1 MNETVQLEL
10 RDRIAVLRL
19 NRPEVHNAV
28 DDKVMARLESV
39 LGELER
45 TCARAVV
52 LTGAGSTTFSAGGD
66 LTYFTTLDAPGDG
79 EAMSRRA
86 QAILRRLADGPRPV
100 IAAVNGDALGG
111 GCELAVACHLRI
123 AAEGVRFSF
132 RPAAL
137 GLITGWGGGLRLFRL
152 VGRSTAL
159 RLLLMAE
166 TVGAEEA
173 LRLGLVDRIVP
184 ADRLM
189 DEALVWAE
197 RIASSS
203 AASVRAILELD
214 RAIRRG
220 DEEAAVATETR
231 LFGELWEGEDFR
243 RHLGEWNERRRR

>member
-1 MNETVQLEL
+1 M
-10 RDRIAVLRL
+10 I
-19 NRPEVHNAV
+19 
-28 DDKVMARLESV
+28 DDEVMARLETV
-39 LGELER
+39 LDELESSSV
-45 TCARAVV
+45 RAVI
-52 LTGAGSTTFSAGGD
+52 LTGAGAKTFSAGGD

-86 QAILRRLADGPRPV
+86 QAILRRLVDGPRPV

-184 ADRLM
+184 ADRLL
-189 DEALVWAE
+189 DEAMAWAE
-197 RIASSS
+197 RIASCS

-214 RAIRRG
+214 KAIRSG
-220 DEEAAVATETR
+220 DEETAVAAETR
-231 LFGELWEGEDFR
+231 LFGELWEGDDFR
-243 RHLGEWNERRRR
+243 RALGEWKERRVRRR